1 MQQPKFL
8 GLPVGLVG
16 VASVLL
22 LVPVI
27 GWFGELQGRGSP
39 WAYPMALAFWL
50 CWAFVMAYLVRRDG
64 FPSQPRSTDPTD

>member
-27 GWFGELQGRGSP
+27 GWFGALQDRGSP
-39 WAYPMALAFWL
+39 WAYPMLLGFWL
-50 CWAFVMAYLVRRDG
+50 CWAFVMAYLVRRDSSRG
-64 FPSQPRSTDPTD
+64 KVSGARPTD

>member
-1 MQQPKFL
+1 MDSPKFL
-8 GLPVGLVG
+8 GLPVGAVG
-16 VASVLL
+16 VAGVLL

-50 CWAFVMAYLVRRDG
+50 CWAFVMAYLVRRDSS
-64 FPSQPRSTDPTD
+64 PADTQRAEPTD